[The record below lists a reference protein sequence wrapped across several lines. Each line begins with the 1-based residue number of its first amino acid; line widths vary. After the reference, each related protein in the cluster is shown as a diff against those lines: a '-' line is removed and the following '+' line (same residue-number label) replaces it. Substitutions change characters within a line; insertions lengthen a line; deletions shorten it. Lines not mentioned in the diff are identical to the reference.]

1 MLATRRDF
9 GARGILAPGLAVLV
23 CGVVAGVLAALG
35 RTSAAAGVGLG
46 LLLFL
51 VNTFFLYITLQSLV
65 ARDAPRG
72 ASALAA
78 ASSVARLLLLG
89 LALGAIAVAL
99 GAEAFFGAC
108 GGLLTA
114 QISLLLRRSGSK
126 GGA

>member
-1 MLATRRDF
+1 M
-9 GARGILAPGLAVLV
+9 
-23 CGVVAGVLAALG
+23 G

-51 VNTFFLYITLQSLV
+51 VNTFFLYITLQWLV

-99 GAEAFFGAC
+99 GAEAFFGAG